1 MVFSNNLLMGAAGQ
15 STGYEIDKSIRF
27 NDDDAAYLYRDN
39 DAAQTDTKKFTY
51 SLWIKRTAI
60 TGGTNTGLL
69 SGGSGTTSGRTDF
82 TFTAGATS
90 GDGSNNDALKFDI
103 YTGGW
108 TQRRATA
115 KIRDASA
122 WYHIVL
128 VYDAANS
135 TANDTLIIYQNGTR
149 LTLDSTS
156 GVPNNLSLVN
166 ANSQRTKVGADASN
180 TPVEFDGYMAEINM
194 IDGQALA
201 PTALG
206 ETNDD
211 GVWVPK
217 AYSGTYGDNG
227 FYITGATDSD
237 LGEDFSGNN
246 NDFTSTGLTAAD
258 QVLDTPTLNFNI
270 INGLDAIY
278 SNTYLT
284 NGALQYQWASP
295 DQRPIFSTIQAGS
308 GKFYCEV
315 KRISGNVGQSWGVAP
330 FDFNGTSKTADYG
343 QRDCGGVV
351 YESNGVT
358 YINGTSASYG
368 SSFSTE
374 TIGIA
379 LNLDDGQVTFYVDNS
394 SQGAVNLPSG
404 WDNSGR
410 VWSFVF
416 GAAGDYYI
424 GGFDFGQLGFEFTP
438 PTGYKALNTA
448 NLATPTIAD
457 GSAYFQPTLYE
468 GNGSTQSIDQD
479 GNSTFQ
485 PDWVWIKNR
494 DATDQHALFDVVRGA
509 TELMGTNATTAE
521 ATNDDTLTGFESDG
535 FALGDDVIV
544 NTNNESYVAW
554 QWKANG
560 SGSSNEDGS
569 INTTATTANTTAG
582 FSIST
587 YTGNATV
594 GATVGHGLGIAPKV
608 VIVKSR
614 SNVENWIFGHDSVG
628 WNKAMY
634 MSSTGAP
641 FTLDIYWNNTA
652 PTSSVVT
659 LHDHVVTNGSGATY
673 VMYSFA
679 EIPGYSSF
687 GSYTGNGSAT
697 DGTFVYTG
705 FTPRYVLFKRT
716 NAAESWPILDTARGS
731 SFGADAGTGGDNPTA
746 ANDLNS
752 VLVAST
758 TAAEEDNASGSR
770 KASFNS
776 NGFKV
781 RTTNTAMNGSGSTYI
796 YMAFAEHPFG
806 GEDVA
811 PATAR

>member
-15 STGYEIDKSIRF
+15 STGYEIDQSIRF
-27 NDDDAAYLYRDN
+27 DKATSSHLSNTYGSAGNRKTWTFSTWFKRGKIDGTRQSLFAAAGPAYLQVGPDAAAREM
-39 DAAQTDTKKFTY
+39 
-51 SLWIKRTAI
+51 I
-60 TGGTNTGLL
+60 TILNE
-69 SGGSGTTSGRTDF
+69 GSGTDL
-82 TFTAGATS
+82 
-90 GDGSNNDALKFDI
+90 NW
-103 YTGGW
+103 YT
-108 TQRRATA
+108 TQVF
-115 KIRDASA
+115 RDPGA
-122 WYHIVL
+122 WYHL
-128 VYDAANS
+128 VW
-135 TANDTLIIYQNGTR
+135 QF
-149 LTLDSTS
+149 DSTQADAD
-156 GVPNNLSLVN
+156 N
-166 ANSQRTKVGADASN
+166 RTKLYINGAQVTEFTKVA
-180 TPVEFDGYMAEINM
+180 TPAQNFDGAINNAVEHRLGELHIANYYFDGYQAEINF
-194 IDGQALA
+194 IDGTALD
-201 PTALG
+201 PTAFG
-206 ETNDD
+206 KYNND
-211 GVWVPK
+211 GVWVPI
-217 AYSGTYGDNG
+217 AYSGAYGDNG
-227 FYITGATDSD
+227 FFIDGRDSSD
-237 LGEDFSGNN
+237 LGDDESGNG
-246 NDFTSTGLTAAD
+246 NDFASSGLTAAD
-258 QVLDTPTLNFNI
+258 QMLDTPTNNFCTWNPLRKGPAHTLSDGNLLI
-270 INGLDAIY
+270 TSTLADA
-278 SNTYLT
+278 TFGT
-284 NGALQYQWASP
+284 FMV
-295 DQRPIFSTIQAGS
+295 DS
-308 GKFYCEV
+308 GKWYWEV
-315 KRISGNVGQSWGVAP
+315 TALSVEIIVGIGDPLSPPTAAFDTTAAVNSRGYNGYNGKKENNGTGSAYGATFTTNDVIGVA
-330 FDFNGTSKTADYG
+330 
-343 QRDCGGVV
+343 
-351 YESNGVT
+351 
-358 YINGTSASYG
+358 
-368 SSFSTE
+368 
-374 TIGIA
+374 
-379 LNLDDGQVTFYVDNS
+379 LNMDDGEITFYKNNS
-394 SQGAVNLPSG
+394 SQGVAFTGLTGLWGP
-404 WDNSGR
+404 
-410 VWSFVF
+410 
-416 GAAGDYYI
+416 AASVGNTRSCRAN
-424 GGFDFGQLGFEFTP
+424 FGQSAFTYTP
-438 PTGYKALNTA
+438 PTGFVALNTA

-731 SFGADAGTGGDNPTA
+731 SFGADAGATGNNPTA